1 MERQGC
7 TYDEGGE
14 VMTVNEKLN
23 ELGMAWIRIYKAV
36 NLLADRIDDA
46 DVTEDERVMIALRF
60 PTLRADRDAIQA
72 RIVALTAN
80 ASTLG
85 LVSEDTFQQMKSVV
99 AQLQSV
105 TTQQATV
112 TRLLSAATDA
122 AAAARSIAG

>member
-1 MERQGC
+1 
-7 TYDEGGE
+7 
-14 VMTVNEKLN
+14 MTVDEKLN

-46 DVTEDERVMIALRF
+46 DVTEGERAMIALRF

-80 ASTLG
+80 ASELG
-85 LVSEDTFQQMKSVV
+85 LVSDDAFQQMKSVV

-105 TTQQATV
+105 TKQQALV
-112 TRLLSAATDA
+112 TQLLNVATDA
-122 AAAARSIAG
+122 AAAARSITG